1 MGTSDNAHPDRD
13 TSHRGAW
20 FRLPGR
26 SRWHSEAHREYGVA
40 WSLCGVRVV
49 LLNAETKEKLDEADV
64 PCGRCAEALKK

>member
-1 MGTSDNAHPDRD
+1 MGTPDAAHPGRD
-13 TSHRGAW
+13 TSHRGTW

-26 SRWHSEAHREYGVA
+26 SRWHSEAHREYGVL

-49 LLNAETKEKLDEADV
+49 GHEAESKGTLDENDI